1 MRAMI
6 LAAGRGQRMG
16 PLTAQIPKPLLQLN
30 GETLI
35 GRQLRQLRKAGV
47 RDAIVNLSYRGDQ
60 IEQALGDGTAWGM
73 SIHYS
78 REPEPPLETAGGIV
92 EALPRLGPDPFL
104 VVNADVV
111 CDVDLATLVNSNA
124 PGDALGVLVLV
135 PNPPHHRAG
144 DYGLDASGRVT
155 LDAPRHTFSGISLLS
170 PELFAGLEPGRRALS
185 SVFDAAIMAGHLVG
199 VLHTG
204 LWLDVGT
211 PERLTL
217 AASLVDSL

>member
-16 PLTAQIPKPLLQLN
+16 SLTASIPKPLLQLS

-35 GRQLRQLRKAGV
+35 GRQLRQLHRAGI
-47 RDAIVNLSYRGDQ
+47 RDVVVNLSYRGDQ
-60 IEQALGDGTAWGM
+60 IEQALGDGSAYGL

-92 EALPRLGPDPFL
+92 QALPRLGPDPFL

-111 CDVDLATLVNSNA
+111 CDCDLSGLVL
-124 PGDALGVLVLV
+124 GDALGVLVMV
-135 PNPPHHRAG
+135 PNPPHHTTG
-144 DYGLDASGRVT
+144 DYGLDAAGR
-155 LDAPRHTFSGISLLS
+155 LAFAAPRYTFSGISLLS
-170 PELFAGLEPGRRALS
+170 PELFAGLEPGRRALG
-185 SVFDAAIMAGHLVG
+185 SVFDSAIAAGRLAG

-217 AASLVDSL
+217 AASVVGGVEP